1 MNNSPSLMTC
11 STTFFETLKPKK
23 KTTALLIG
31 NVGSTCYISPTLVPT
46 RPTIDSKALRRS
58 VSAAPPSPSL
68 PDVAEERKVGS
79 PTEGVPVVVVV
90 VDKDSECSDVACI
103 YGGGEWEDEISDQ
116 NLELVAISS
125 IG

>member
-1 MNNSPSLMTC
+1 M
-11 STTFFETLKPKK
+11 
-23 KTTALLIG
+23 
-31 NVGSTCYISPTLVPT
+31 
-46 RPTIDSKALRRS
+46 
-58 VSAAPPSPSL
+58 
-68 PDVAEERKVGS
+68 GS